1 MITLEHV
8 SKSYKKK
15 QVLAP
20 TSIEI
25 QEGGAYG
32 IVGPNGAGKSTLLK
46 LIASLERPTKG
57 TIYFQGNPYS
67 SSVKEVRQSI
77 GYIPQEIALYEELTV
92 KEQLDFWS
100 NISSKKI
107 DDAFVQSMKET
118 LRLDEVANKRVQNLS
133 GGWKRKLNLCV
144 GFIHNPSICLLDE
157 PTAGIDL
164 AAKEDILTWLKALHQ
179 QGKTLLYI
187 SHDRYEL
194 HTLSDQFIVLM
205 NGQVVF
211 HDDKEM
217 FQHTKS
223 QLLKS
228 QTGSQELERIISYL

>member
-1 MITLEHV
+1 MITLKEV

-15 QVLAP
+15 EVLAP
-20 TSIEI
+20 TTLEIE
-25 QEGGAYG
+25 EGGAYG

-57 TIYFQGNPYS
+57 TIYYQGKSYT
-67 SSVKEVRQSI
+67 SSVKNVRQSI

-100 NISSKKI
+100 NISPKKI
-107 DDAFVQSMKET
+107 DDAFVQNMKQT
-118 LRLDEVANKRVQNLS
+118 LRLDEVANQRIQYLS

-144 GFIHNPSICLLDE
+144 GLIHNPSICLLDE

-187 SHDRYEL
+187 SHDRHEL
-194 HTLSDQFIVLM
+194 HTLSDQFIVLL
-205 NGQVVF
+205 NGHVVF
-211 HDDKEM
+211 HDDKEV
-217 FQHTKS
+217 FHRTKS
-223 QLLKS
+223 QLLKN
-228 QTGSQELERIISYL
+228 QEEHQELEKILSYL